1 MNRKTITLFV
11 GLAAALVIAL
21 IGWSLTRAE
30 SLTESDTFKN
40 PILPDGA
47 DPFLYEHDGS
57 YVYTQ
62 TTGSNVTIWRTDS
75 PTELATAESKVI
87 WQPTKGERD
96 IWAPEIHFLNDRWY
110 VYYAAVM
117 PGEVHK
123 MYVLESETSDPFSDY
138 TEKGVIEDASGKWA
152 IDGTVIEN
160 GDDLYY
166 VWSGWEG
173 DVNVSQYIYIAEM
186 SDPMTISSE
195 RVELSRP
202 TYDWESLG
210 APPAINEGPQI
221 LMKDDY
227 IHIVYSASGSWT
239 DYYQLGML
247 TAKTDDDL
255 MDPTS
260 WEKQDEPVFTS
271 SDDVF
276 GPGHASFV
284 TSPDGSEDWIV
295 YHAARAEG
303 SGWTR
308 NVRMQPFTWEDGMPV
323 FGEPVSTDEALPL
336 PSGQTGSLALD
347 VDETITA
354 DGPLT
359 LRLDI
364 PEGGRYHVV
373 LYVENQMETPYTL
386 THGEKSVRG
395 MALANDGNAP
405 TENIV
410 VFDAMAFD
418 SGATTL
424 EVTSE
429 GESDVTRVE
438 LRREN

>member
-1 MNRKTITLFV
+1 MWIV
-11 GLAAALVIAL
+11 AALVGVIAIVL
-21 IGWSLTRAE
+21 IGWSLTRADQ
-30 SLTESDTFKN
+30 LTESDTFRN
-40 PILPDGA
+40 PILSDGA

-62 TTGSNVTIWRTDS
+62 TTGSNVTLWRTDA

-96 IWAPEIHFLNDRWY
+96 IWAPEIHFVNDRWY

-123 MYVLESETSDPFSDY
+123 MYVLESATADPFSDY
-138 TEKGVIEDASGKWA
+138 TEKGVIEDPSGKWA
-152 IDGTVIEN
+152 IDGTILKN

-173 DVNVSQYIYIAEM
+173 DVNVSQYLYIAEM

-210 APPAINEGPQI
+210 APPSINEGPQI
-221 LMKDDY
+221 LMKKDQ

-239 DYYQLGML
+239 DFYQLGL
-247 TAKTDDDL
+247 LSAPSDADL
-255 MDPTS
+255 MDPDT
-260 WEKQDEPVFTS
+260 WTKQEEPVFS
-271 SDDVF
+271 SNEDVF

-284 TSPDGSEDWIV
+284 TSPDRTEDWIV

-308 NVRMQPFTWEDGMPV
+308 NVRMQPFTWKDNVPV
-323 FGEPVSTDEALPL
+323 FGDPVSTDESLL
-336 PSGQTGSLALD
+336 IPSGQTGALA
-347 VDETITA
+347 VDMNETISS
-354 DGPLT
+354 DSPLD

-364 PEGGRYHVV
+364 PESGRYQVV
-373 LYVENQMETPYTL
+373 AYIENQDETPLTL
-386 THGEKSVRG
+386 TIGDQEIRG
-395 MALANDGNAP
+395 MVLQNDGTAP
-405 TENIV
+405 TLNMV
-410 VFDAMAFD
+410 VFDQVELQN
-418 SGATTL
+418 GTTPFEL
-424 EVTSE
+424 ASEV
-429 GESDVTRVE
+429 GIDIKRIE
-438 LRREN
+438 LRRR

>member
-1 MNRKTITLFV
+1 MNRKTITLLV
-11 GLAAALVIAL
+11 GLAAVLVIAL
-21 IGWSLTRAE
+21 VGWSLTRAE
-30 SLTESDTFKN
+30 SLTESDTFMN

-47 DPFLYEHDGS
+47 DPFLYEHEGL

-123 MYVLESETSDPFSDY
+123 MYVLESATADPFSDY
-138 TEKGVIEDASGKWA
+138 TEKGVIEDSSGKWA

-173 DVNVSQYIYIAEM
+173 DVNISQYLYIAEM

-239 DYYQLGML
+239 DFYQLGIL
-247 TAKTDDDL
+247 TATIDADL
-255 MDPTS
+255 MDPDAWT
-260 WEKQDEPVFTS
+260 KRAEPVFAS
-271 SDDVF
+271 SDNVF

-284 TSPDGSEDWIV
+284 TSPDGTEDWIV

-308 NVRMQPFTWEDGMPV
+308 NVRMQPFNWENGMPV
-323 FGEPVSTDEALPL
+323 FGDPVATGEALVR
-336 PSGQTGSLALD
+336 PSGEASLLAID
-347 VDETITA
+347 VNETVSSDSPFKLNVSISEAGTYQIVA
-354 DGPLT
+354 
-359 LRLDI
+359 
-364 PEGGRYHVV
+364 
-373 LYVENQMETPYTL
+373 YVENQQEIPYTL
-386 THGEKSVRG
+386 TIGGKTMRG
-395 MALANDGNAP
+395 MALQNDGNEP
-405 TENIV
+405 TLNLT
-410 VFDAMAFD
+410 VFDAVYLDEEAVR
-418 SGATTL
+418 L
-424 EVTSE
+424 ELSCET
-429 GESDVTRVE
+429 ESKIKRIE
-438 LRREN
+438 LRQTR

>member
-1 MNRKTITLFV
+1 MNRKSMWIIATLV
-11 GLAAALVIAL
+11 GVIVIAL
-21 IGWSLTRAE
+21 VGWSLTRADQ
-30 SLTESDTFKN
+30 LTESDTFRN

-47 DPFLYEHDGS
+47 DPFLYEHQGS

-62 TTGSNVTIWRTDS
+62 TTGSNVTLWRTDA

-96 IWAPEIHFLNDRWY
+96 IWAPEIHFVNDRWY

-123 MYVLESETSDPFSDY
+123 MYVLESATADPFSDY
-138 TEKGVIEDASGKWA
+138 TEKGVIEDPSGKWA
-152 IDGTVIEN
+152 IDGTILKN

-173 DVNVSQYIYIAEM
+173 DVNISQYLYIAEM

-210 APPAINEGPQI
+210 APPSINEGPQI
-221 LMKDDY
+221 LMKEDQ

-239 DYYQLGML
+239 DFYQLGL
-247 TAKTDDDL
+247 LSTTRDADL
-255 MDPTS
+255 MDPNAWT
-260 WEKQDEPVFTS
+260 KQAEPVFS
-271 SDDVF
+271 SNGDVF

-284 TSPDGSEDWIV
+284 TSPDGTEDWIV

-308 NVRMQPFTWEDGMPV
+308 NVRMQPFTWEDNVPV
-323 FGEPVSTDEALPL
+323 FGEPVSTGVALPL
-336 PSGQTGSLALD
+336 PSGQAGTLAIEMDESMTPDSPMKLRVD
-347 VDETITA
+347 ILESGRYQVVAYIENQDET
-354 DGPLT
+354 PLT
-359 LRLDI
+359 LTIADKTI
-364 PEGGRYHVV
+364 
-373 LYVENQMETPYTL
+373 
-386 THGEKSVRG
+386 RG
-395 MALANDGNAP
+395 MALSNDGTAP
-405 TENIV
+405 TLNMV
-410 VFDAMAFD
+410 VFDA
-418 SGATTL
+418 
-424 EVTSE
+424 
-429 GESDVTRVE
+429 VE
-438 LRREN
+438 LQSGTTSFELSSEVEIDVKRIELRQVN

>member
-1 MNRKTITLFV
+1 MKRKSMWIN
-11 GLAAALVIAL
+11 AALVGIIAIAL
-21 IGWSLTRAE
+21 VGWSLTRADQ
-30 SLTESDTFKN
+30 LTESDTFMN

-47 DPFLYEHDGS
+47 DPFLYEHEGS

-62 TTGSNVTIWRTDS
+62 TTGSNVTLWRTDA

-96 IWAPEIHFLNDRWY
+96 IWAPEIHFVNDRWY

-123 MYVLESETSDPFSDY
+123 MYVLESATADPFSDY
-138 TEKGVIEDASGKWA
+138 TEKGVIEDPSGKWA
-152 IDGTVIEN
+152 IDGTILKN

-173 DVNVSQYIYIAEM
+173 DVNVSQYLYIAEM

-210 APPAINEGPQI
+210 APPSINEGPQI
-221 LMKDDY
+221 LMKEDQ

-239 DYYQLGML
+239 DFYQLGL
-247 TAKTDDDL
+247 LSAASDADL
-255 MDPTS
+255 MDPNAWT
-260 WEKQDEPVFTS
+260 KQEEPVFS
-271 SDDVF
+271 SNEDVF

-284 TSPDGSEDWIV
+284 TSPDGTEDWIV

-308 NVRMQPFTWEDGMPV
+308 NVRMQPFTWEDNVPV

-336 PSGQTGSLALD
+336 PSGQTGTLAVELNESMTPD
-347 VDETITA
+347 SPVK
-354 DGPLT
+354 

-364 PEGGRYHVV
+364 PESGRYHVV
-373 LYVENQMETPYTL
+373 LYVENQTEVPYTL
-386 THGEKSVRG
+386 SYDEKSLRG
-395 MALANDGNAP
+395 MALANDGNVP
-405 TENIV
+405 TQNIV
-410 VFDAMAFD
+410 VFDALAFD
-418 SGATTL
+418 SGSASIEIMAEL
-424 EVTSE
+424 ESKIN
-429 GESDVTRVE
+429 SIE
-438 LRREN
+438 LRYAN

>member
-11 GLAAALVIAL
+11 GLAAALAIAL

-138 TEKGVIEDASGKWA
+138 TERGVIEDSSGKWA
-152 IDGTVIEN
+152 IDGTIIEN

-173 DVNVSQYIYIAEM
+173 DVNISQYIYIAEM

-210 APPAINEGPQI
+210 APPSINEGPQI

-239 DYYQLGML
+239 DFYQLGML
-247 TAKTDDDL
+247 TATTDADL

-284 TSPDGSEDWIV
+284 TSPDGNEDWIV

-323 FGEPVSTDEALPL
+323 FGEPVSTDEELPL
-336 PSGQTGSLALD
+336 PSGQVGSLALD
-347 VDETITA
+347 VEETVTA
-354 DGPLT
+354 DDPLK
-359 LRLDI
+359 LRLDV
-364 PEGGRYHVV
+364 PAGGRYHVV
-373 LYVENQMETPYTL
+373 LYVENQNETPYTL
-386 THGEKSVRG
+386 TLGGKSVRG
-395 MALANDGNAP
+395 MALANDGNTP
-405 TENIV
+405 TKNIV
-410 VFDAMAFD
+410 VFDAMAFE

>member
-11 GLAAALVIAL
+11 GLAAVLVIAL
-21 IGWSLTRAE
+21 VGWSLTRAE
-30 SLTESDTFKN
+30 SLTESDTFMN

-47 DPFLYEHDGS
+47 DPFLYEHEGS

-123 MYVLESETSDPFSDY
+123 MYVLESKTSDPFSDY
-138 TEKGVIEDASGKWA
+138 TERGVIEDSSGKWA

-173 DVNVSQYIYIAEM
+173 DVNISQYLYIAEM

-195 RVELSRP
+195 RIELSRP

-210 APPAINEGPQI
+210 APPSINEGPQI
-221 LMKDDY
+221 LMKDDL

-239 DYYQLGML
+239 DFYQLGML
-247 TAKTDDDL
+247 TAATDADL

-260 WEKQDEPVFTS
+260 WEKQDEPVFAS
-271 SDDVF
+271 SEDVF

-284 TSPDGSEDWIV
+284 TSPDGNEDWIV

-308 NVRMQPFTWEDGMPV
+308 NVRMQPFTWEDGVPV
-323 FGEPVSTDEALPL
+323 FGEPVSMDEALPL
-336 PSGQTGSLALD
+336 PSGQTGSFALD
-347 VDETITA
+347 VEETVTA
-354 DGPLT
+354 DGPLK

-386 THGEKSVRG
+386 THDEKSVRG
-395 MALANDGNAP
+395 MALANDGNTP
-405 TENIV
+405 TQNIV
-410 VFDAMAFD
+410 VFDAMAFE

-424 EVTSE
+424 EITSE

-438 LRREN
+438 LRREK

>member
-1 MNRKTITLFV
+1 MPMLI
-11 GLAAALVIAL
+11 GLVAILAIGLV
-21 IGWSLTRAE
+21 GWSLTRLE
-30 SLTESDTFKN
+30 SLAESDTFMN

-62 TTGSNVTIWRTDS
+62 TTGSNVTIWRTDA

-173 DVNVSQYIYIAEM
+173 DVNVSQYLYIAEM

-202 TYDWESLG
+202 TYDWETLG

-239 DYYQLGML
+239 DFYQLGLL
-247 TAKTDDDL
+247 TATTDADL
-255 MDPTS
+255 MDPNAWT
-260 WEKQDEPVFTS
+260 KQDEPVFAS
-271 SDDVF
+271 SGDVF

-284 TSPDGSEDWIV
+284 TSPDGTEDWIV

-323 FGEPVSTDEALPL
+323 FGEPVSTEEALPL
-336 PSGQTGSLALD
+336 PSGQTGSLALE
-347 VDETITA
+347 VEETVTSDE
-354 DGPLT
+354 PLK

-364 PEGGRYHVV
+364 PEAGRYHVV
-373 LYVENQMETPYTL
+373 LYVTNQTETPYTL
-386 THGEKSVRG
+386 THGDKSVRG
-395 MALANDGNAP
+395 LALSNDGNTP
-405 TENIV
+405 TQNVV
-410 VFDAMAFD
+410 VFDAMAFE
-418 SGATTL
+418 SGAAAL
-424 EVTSE
+424 DVTSE
-429 GESDVTRVE
+429 GESDITRIE
-438 LRREN
+438 LRHEN